1 MTQPDRA
8 ATRSGRMQL
17 VTDSRE
23 HHRLAGVDVARA
35 LALIGMLMV
44 HFGPKGE
51 TDILGRLYA
60 LPHGRASVLFV
71 LVAGV
76 GIALLSS
83 SPEKHA
89 DARLR
94 LLCFA
99 LFLLPLGLLLEGLR
113 HPVAI
118 ILHHYAVFFLLG
130 IAAMGLSK
138 RWLGVLAAAWTL
150 IGPLIF
156 YAGMMVAPSAF
167 DRESAELGGSIVSI
181 VSALLFTGPYPLL
194 VWGAPLLWG
203 LWIGRHDLRDR
214 RLRWAMMGIGVGLAA
229 WTYVASELLF
239 AWVGEP
245 GETPDWRFVFAH
257 SAHSEMPLW
266 IIGALGS
273 AIFVLGGVLELAD
286 RFPRVAAPLAALGQM
301 ALTIY
306 VVQILVLTA
315 AAPLVHQDAVLP
327 AIVSV
332 VTFTLLTT
340 LYAMAWRQTVGR
352 GPVEQLMHALWLWA
366 DGLRTAQSAS
376 LRP

>member
-1 MTQPDRA
+1 
-8 ATRSGRMQL
+8 MQN

-23 HHRLAGVDVARA
+23 QHRLAGIDVARA

-76 GIALLSS
+76 GIAFLSS
-83 SPEKHA
+83 RPEKYA
-89 DARLR
+89 GARLR
-94 LLCFA
+94 LFCFA

-113 HPVAI
+113 HQVAI
-118 ILHHYAVFFLLG
+118 ILHHYAMFFLLG
-130 IAAMGLSK
+130 IAVIGLPK
-138 RWLGVLAAAWTL
+138 RWLVMLASAWTL
-150 IGPLIF
+150 IGPLLF

-167 DRESAELGGSIVSI
+167 DRESAELGDSIVSI
-181 VSALLFTGPYPLL
+181 ASALLFTGPYPLL

-203 LWIGRHDLRDR
+203 LWLGRHDLRDR
-214 RLRWAMMGIGVGLAA
+214 RLRWIIMGVGAGVALWAYA
-229 WTYVASELLF
+229 ASELLF
-239 AWVGEP
+239 AWLGEP
-245 GETPDWRFVFAH
+245 GQTADWRFVFAH

-266 IIGALGS
+266 IIGAIGS

-286 RFPRVAAPLAALGQM
+286 RLPRLAAPLAALGQM
-301 ALTIY
+301 ALTAY
-306 VVQILVLTA
+306 VVQIVVLTA
-315 AAPLVHQDAVLP
+315 AGPLVHQDAVLP

-332 VTFTLLTT
+332 ATFTVLAT
-340 LYAMAWRQTVGR
+340 LYAVVSRQAVGR
-352 GPVEQLMHALWLWA
+352 GPVEQLMHALWRWA
-366 DGLRTAQSAS
+366 DGLRPAQSAS